1 MFGRSWVRHH
11 RGMGTTTFVY
21 GDGAWG
27 GDAAVDPEPDASR
40 CRTATS
46 RPSTTARRRDGLGR
60 FYLGFQPRDFFDDP
74 AESDPVDLAAE
85 AEAFAEWALL
95 VGAVDVEAKHVRR
108 LLAEEHVDE
117 PEDTFVEE
125 TVERL
130 VRLVGLPIPDG
141 LEGGDDLV

>member
-1 MFGRSWVRHH
+1 MA
-11 RGMGTTTFVY
+11 TTTYVY
-21 GDGAWG
+21 GDGSWG
-27 GDAAVDPEPDASR
+27 GDAAAIPSLTIEVQDGDIATVDY
-40 CRTATS
+40 
-46 RPSTTARRRDGLGR
+46 RPAPDGLGR

-85 AEAFAEWALL
+85 AEAFAEWSLL

-108 LLAEEHVDE
+108 LLAEAHVDE

-141 LEGGDDLV
+141 LDGGDDLV

>member
-1 MFGRSWVRHH
+1 MA
-11 RGMGTTTFVY
+11 TFVY
-21 GDGAWG
+21 GGGEWG
-27 GDAAVDPEPDASR
+27 GDAAAEPSLTVEVQDGDIATIDYRPAPE
-40 CRTATS
+40 
-46 RPSTTARRRDGLGR
+46 GLGR

-74 AESDPVDLAAE
+74 AESEPVDLAEE

-108 LLAEEHVDE
+108 LMAAEHVEE

-141 LEGGDDLV
+141 LEGGNDLL

>member
-1 MFGRSWVRHH
+1 MRQYRC
-11 RGMGTTTFVY
+11 MGGFEGFVY

-27 GDAAVDPEPDASR
+27 GDGTVEPSLRIEVHDGDIATVDFAPAP
-40 CRTATS
+40 
-46 RPSTTARRRDGLGR
+46 PGLGR

-74 AESDPVDLAAE
+74 AESAPVDLEAE

-130 VRLVGLPIPDG
+130 IRLVGLPIPEG
-141 LEGGDDLV
+141 LEGGSGLL

>member
-1 MFGRSWVRHH
+1 MCGSIASWAATCTATVHGAATPTVHAEPAH
-11 RGMGTTTFVY
+11 RG
-21 GDGAWG
+21 
-27 GDAAVDPEPDASR
+27 
-40 CRTATS
+40 
-46 RPSTTARRRDGLGR
+46 ARRRHRDRRVRARRPPGLGR

-74 AESDPVDLAAE
+74 AESEPVDLAAE

-130 VRLVGLPIPDG
+130 IRLVGLPIPEG
-141 LEGGDDLV
+141 LEGGSDLL

>member
-1 MFGRSWVRHH
+1 
-11 RGMGTTTFVY
+11 MGTTAKFVY
-21 GDGAWG
+21 GGGAWG
-27 GDAAVDPEPDASR
+27 GDESATPSLSIEVQDGDIATVDYLPAPE
-40 CRTATS
+40 
-46 RPSTTARRRDGLGR
+46 GLGR
-60 FYLGFQPRDFFDDP
+60 FYLGFQPRDYFDDP
-74 AESDPVDLAAE
+74 AESDPVDLDAE

-108 LLAEEHVDE
+108 LLAAEKVDE

-130 VRLVGLPIPDG
+130 VRLVGLLPIPDG

>member
-1 MFGRSWVRHH
+1 
-11 RGMGTTTFVY
+11 MGGFEGFVY
-21 GDGAWG
+21 GGGAWG
-27 GDAAVDPEPDASR
+27 GDPAD
-40 CRTATS
+40 T
-46 RPSTTARRRDGLGR
+46 PSLRIEVHDSDIAKVEYAPAPPGLGR

-74 AESDPVDLAAE
+74 AESEPVDLAAE
-85 AEAFAEWALL
+85 SEAFAEWALL

-141 LEGGDDLV
+141 LDGGADLL

>member
-1 MFGRSWVRHH
+1 M
-11 RGMGTTTFVY
+11 
-21 GDGAWG
+21 
-27 GDAAVDPEPDASR
+27 
-40 CRTATS
+40 
-46 RPSTTARRRDGLGR
+46 
-60 FYLGFQPRDFFDDP
+60 
-74 AESDPVDLAAE
+74 DLDAE

-117 PEDTFVEE
+117 PEDTFVKE

-141 LEGGDDLV
+141 LDGGDDLV

>member
-1 MFGRSWVRHH
+1 M
-11 RGMGTTTFVY
+11 
-21 GDGAWG
+21 G
-27 GDAAVDPEPDASR
+27 GDAEVLPSLRIEVRDGDI
-40 CRTATS
+40 ATVEY
-46 RPSTTARRRDGLGR
+46 ARAPDGLGR

-74 AESDPVDLAAE
+74 AESEPVDLAAE

-108 LLAEEHVDE
+108 LLAEEHVEE

-130 VRLVGLPIPDG
+130 IRLVGLPIPEG
-141 LEGGDDLV
+141 LEAGSDLL

>member
-1 MFGRSWVRHH
+1 
-11 RGMGTTTFVY
+11 MGTSEFVY
-21 GDGAWG
+21 GDGRWG
-27 GDAAVDPEPDASR
+27 GDADVVPSLRIEVQDGDI
-40 CRTATS
+40 ATVEY
-46 RPSTTARRRDGLGR
+46 RPAPDGLGR

-74 AESDPVDLAAE
+74 AESEPVDLAAE

-125 TVERL
+125 TVERWCGWSGCPSPTASRAATTSCDSGTL
-130 VRLVGLPIPDG
+130 CP
-141 LEGGDDLV
+141 

>member
-1 MFGRSWVRHH
+1 
-11 RGMGTTTFVY
+11 MGASETLVY
-21 GDGAWG
+21 GDGEWG
-27 GDAAVDPEPDASR
+27 GDPAVTPSLTIDIHDGDIATVEYGPAPEG
-40 CRTATS
+40 C
-46 RPSTTARRRDGLGR
+46 GR
-60 FYLGFQPRDFFDDP
+60 FYLGFQPRDYFDDP

-85 AEAFAEWALL
+85 AEAFAEWSLL

-108 LLAEEHVDE
+108 LLAEAHVDE

-141 LEGGDDLV
+141 LEGGADLL

>member
-1 MFGRSWVRHH
+1 
-11 RGMGTTTFVY
+11 MGGAEGFVY

-27 GDAAVDPEPDASR
+27 GDAAVEPSLRIEVRDGDI
-40 CRTATS
+40 ATVDYA
-46 RPSTTARRRDGLGR
+46 PAPPGLGR
-60 FYLGFQPRDFFDDP
+60 FYLGFQPRDYFDDP

-108 LLAEEHVDE
+108 LLAAEHVDE

-125 TVERL
+125 TVQRL

>member
-1 MFGRSWVRHH
+1 M
-11 RGMGTTTFVY
+11 
-21 GDGAWG
+21 
-27 GDAAVDPEPDASR
+27 
-40 CRTATS
+40 
-46 RPSTTARRRDGLGR
+46 
-60 FYLGFQPRDFFDDP
+60 
-74 AESDPVDLAAE
+74 DLDAE

-108 LLAEEHVDE
+108 LLAEAHVDE

-130 VRLVGLPIPDG
+130 VRLVGLPIPEG

>member
-1 MFGRSWVRHH
+1 
-11 RGMGTTTFVY
+11 MGGFEGFVY

-27 GDAAVDPEPDASR
+27 GDATVEPSLRIEVRDGDIASVDYAPAP
-40 CRTATS
+40 
-46 RPSTTARRRDGLGR
+46 PGLGR
-60 FYLGFQPRDFFDDP
+60 FYLGFQPRDYFDDP
-74 AESDPVDLAAE
+74 AESEPVDLAAE

-108 LLAEEHVDE
+108 LLAAEHVDE

-130 VRLVGLPIPDG
+130 VRLVGLPIPEG

>member
-1 MFGRSWVRHH
+1 MA
-11 RGMGTTTFVY
+11 TTTFVY

-27 GDAAVDPEPDASR
+27 GDAGATPSLTIEVQDGDIATVDYRPAPDGR
-40 CRTATS
+40 
-46 RPSTTARRRDGLGR
+46 GR

-74 AESDPVDLAAE
+74 AESDPVDPAAE

-117 PEDTFVEE
+117 PVDTFVEE